1 MGQFEDRV
9 QKQRDLLAAEEW
21 ADGVAQIHV
30 HRLKSLWYETRP
42 QDTDD
47 GKVIDT
53 IYNDGLIERHL
64 SDGGVV
70 FLGKRLKGKDLVD
83 KWSKHNADIR

>member
-70 FLGKRLKGKDLVD
+70 FLGKRLKGQDLVD

>member
-64 SDGGVV
+64 PDGGVV
-70 FLGKRLKGKDLVD
+70 FLGKRLKGQDLVD
-83 KWSKHNADIR
+83 KWSNHDADSR